1 MAEHW
6 FYQTKKEKKR
16 TSKHN
21 EAQNFLLYL
30 YSMRVVFTAGS
41 VTITVHVKSYQI
53 RCDVK
58 LTVRRSKLY
67 THTKN
72 SYSNTVF
79 VNFLSIFVSR
89 LNTTR
94 REQKENIYIS
104 EYVEKIV
111 WQREEEKSS
120 MEQQKLKEERI
131 EASLAKRSMEIYY
144 FPVYWRRPLRKST
157 CLVLAIIFKGK
168 QSPPESLYC

>member
-111 WQREEEKSS
+111 
-120 MEQQKLKEERI
+120 
-131 EASLAKRSMEIYY
+131 
-144 FPVYWRRPLRKST
+144 
-157 CLVLAIIFKGK
+157 
-168 QSPPESLYC
+168 